1 MTSDR
6 ATFSAASGP
15 AADHQQEGEMC
26 GIMQG
31 GLCRFSELTPGQFG
45 LTKQLK
51 ELQLPVIEVLN
62 QFVNAVKWIGYQ
74 KHFPQNN

>member
-45 LTKQLK
+45 LTKQLSDK
-51 ELQLPVIEVLN
+51 EYLTKAHMYIEELHRN
-62 QFVNAVKWIGYQ
+62 RFS
-74 KHFPQNN
+74 